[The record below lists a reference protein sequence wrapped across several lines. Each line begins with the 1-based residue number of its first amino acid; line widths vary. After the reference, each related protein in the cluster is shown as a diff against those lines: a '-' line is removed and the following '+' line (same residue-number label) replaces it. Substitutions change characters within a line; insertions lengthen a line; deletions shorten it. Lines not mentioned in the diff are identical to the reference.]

1 MKNLKFLI
9 VFLIIASCSNE
20 SLDNNIAFD
29 VFEKQS
35 IRFQASSEEQNDQT
49 ITLGSG
55 RLILKTIQLPTNNN
69 YRHASANI
77 TLVST
82 GDPWDKSGSFF
93 IIPTSSDYSV
103 LDLANNSFPNKE
115 PMDSYPGIQKFL
127 LKDGNY
133 YPPLELLRFITPFGV
148 GYFNTQECCEK
159 LKPVYIAKWEDDISW
174 SEDITHLLPI
184 LEGEVLVGV
193 FVDTWSDKGWDI
205 DVAIEFTEPGNT
217 KQLQGQN
224 IVSLVNTTPF
234 AAGQNGYDQFG
245 IEPLV
250 TSFELEA
257 DADEVFL
264 YYLTTGH
271 GGHGTGDEFVK
282 KINVVSLNNQ
292 IVAEFIPW
300 RDDCAA
306 FRRFNPSSGVW
317 TETTEWKGEEI
328 EERIASSDYSR
339 SGWCPGS
346 LVSPKKISLGKLKKG
361 RHELSIFIPDAQIT
375 TETEFNFWNVAAY
388 IVY

>member
-184 LEGEVLVGV
+184 LEGEVLV
-193 FVDTWSDKGWDI
+193 
-205 DVAIEFTEPGNT
+205 
-217 KQLQGQN
+217 L
-224 IVSLVNTTPF
+224 SL
-234 AAGQNGYDQFG
+234 
-245 IEPLV
+245 I
-250 TSFELEA
+250 
-257 DADEVFL
+257 
-264 YYLTTGH
+264 H
-271 GGHGTGDEFVK
+271 
-282 KINVVSLNNQ
+282 I
-292 IVAEFIPW
+292 
-300 RDDCAA
+300 
-306 FRRFNPSSGVW
+306 
-317 TETTEWKGEEI
+317 
-328 EERIASSDYSR
+328 
-339 SGWCPGS
+339 
-346 LVSPKKISLGKLKKG
+346 
-361 RHELSIFIPDAQIT
+361 
-375 TETEFNFWNVAAY
+375 
-388 IVY
+388 